1 MDADSVPTRLSM
13 SAYFVDWIKPSAKGW
28 TNHRLVNQ
36 DEAPAFSYVSDN
48 VQERVITVMCANQTE
63 VATVIKTLQN
73 GDEWVN
79 VVNNINPVH
88 HSINLF
94 QGTITALRY
103 LRTDTFDAGQFIPN
117 AKI

>member
-1 MDADSVPTRLSM
+1 M

-36 DEAPAFSYVSDN
+36 DEAPALSYPSDN
-48 VQERVITVMCANQTE
+48 IQERVITVLCANQDD
-63 VATVIKTLQN
+63 VATVLHTLQDD
-73 GDEWVN
+73 GEWVN
-79 VVNNINPVH
+79 VVNNTSPVH

-117 AKI
+117 AMI